1 MLGGGNDQTDEAAA
15 AFGLVIEQMDSAQ
28 DGGLWPDHLAAVQ
41 VFSALMTQWRWTQGG
56 VTGLDYPAIPV
67 VLDLYGITDRA
78 EIFEQLR
85 VLENEGIKELN
96 RQWQTR

>member
-15 AFGLVIEQMDSAQ
+15 AFGIVIEQDSERD
-28 DGGLWPDHLAAVQ
+28 DGIWPDHIAAVQ
-41 VFSALMTQWRWTQGG
+41 VFAAMLTQWRWTQGS
-56 VTGLDYPAIPV
+56 VTGLDYSAIPV
-67 VLDLYGITDRA
+67 VFELYGIADRA
-78 EIFEQLR
+78 EVFDELR